1 MLSICSSQP
10 LLTAEY
16 EKNLFFP
23 VVWLQPKMREKKIYA
38 TPTNEKKPKQENL
51 DVI

>member
-10 LLTAEY
+10 LLTAEH

-23 VVWLQPKMREKKIYA
+23 VVWLQPKMGEKKYMLLPQIKRN
-38 TPTNEKKPKQENL
+38 PNKKT
-51 DVI
+51 

>member
-10 LLTAEY
+10 LLMAEH

-23 VVWLQPKMREKKIYA
+23 VVWLQPKMGEKNTSYSHKL
-38 TPTNEKKPKQENL
+38 KKNPNKKT
-51 DVI
+51 